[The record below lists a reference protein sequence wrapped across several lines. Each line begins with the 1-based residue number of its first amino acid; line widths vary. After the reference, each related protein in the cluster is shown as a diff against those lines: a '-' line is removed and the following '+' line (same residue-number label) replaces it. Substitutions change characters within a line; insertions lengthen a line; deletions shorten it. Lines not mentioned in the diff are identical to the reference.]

1 MQVYLVK
8 RDRFTEYDKDFE
20 ITVYD
25 TYIRAYKLFK
35 RFIREELKSET
46 FWRRRLKWK
55 NGVPWSHEV
64 CFEFFRRR
72 SDTDETECYWRIAYK
87 GASGF
92 HTFISI
98 EIKEVL
104 QK

>member
-1 MQVYLVK
+1 MKVYLVK
-8 RDRFTEYDKDFE
+8 RDRFTEYNKDFE

-25 TYIRAYKLFK
+25 TYIKAYKLFR
-35 RFIREELKSET
+35 RFIKEELKPET
-46 FWRRRLKWK
+46 FWTRRLKWK

-64 CFEFFRRR
+64 CFEFLQRL
-72 SDTDETECYWRIAYK
+72 SDTDETECHWRIANK

>member
-35 RFIREELKSET
+35 RFIREELKPET

-64 CFEFFRRR
+64 CFEFFQRLL
-72 SDTDETECYWRIAYK
+72 EN
-87 GASGF
+87 
-92 HTFISI
+92 SI
-98 EIKEVL
+98 
-104 QK
+104 

>member
-1 MQVYLVK
+1 MELQ
-8 RDRFTEYDKDFE
+8 RDHTQRLYGIYAAGTGNSKNQ
-20 ITVYD
+20 
-25 TYIRAYKLFK
+25 RKLFK
-35 RFIREELKSET
+35 RFIREELKPET

-64 CFEFFRRR
+64 CFEFFQRR

>member
-35 RFIREELKSET
+35 RFIREELKPET
-46 FWRRRLKWK
+46 F
-55 NGVPWSHEV
+55 
-64 CFEFFRRR
+64 
-72 SDTDETECYWRIAYK
+72 
-87 GASGF
+87 
-92 HTFISI
+92 
-98 EIKEVL
+98 
-104 QK
+104 